1 MNIINNYVNIYYI
14 MIIGYSLYF
23 IVLSFTEL
31 PDLPWQFCKKEW
43 ESKKNS
49 FWIIFNQNFLII
61 QFLSRL
67 WR

>member
-31 PDLPWQFCKKEW
+31 PDLPWQFCREEW
-43 ESKKNS
+43 ESKKK
-49 FWIIFNQNFLII
+49 
-61 QFLSRL
+61 
-67 WR
+67 

>member
-31 PDLPWQFCKKEW
+31 PDLPWQFCRKEW
-43 ESKKNS
+43 ESKKN
-49 FWIIFNQNFLII
+49 IF
-61 QFLSRL
+61 
-67 WR
+67 